1 MQEQIDP
8 ERVQLGQEA
17 HEVLQAAAEPIT
29 RPGHDH
35 IELALVASWHRSQN
49 CYRNR
54 GVADVV
60 VFDSVE
66 VALEERPMGTFG
78 ANKGLSQMINLG
90 YSNCNSSCSVTSV
103 IAAPASP
110 PSTSLSSPT
119 APGPVAKAPSST
131 PSPGYSATTPPSP
144 T

>member
-35 IELALVASWHRSQN
+35 IELALVASCHRSQN

-66 VALEERPMGTFG
+66 VALEERPMGTDG

-90 YSNCNSSCSVTSV
+90 YRRSEVRGRFIDRVYCKNPFFADVG
-103 IAAPASP
+103 
-110 PSTSLSSPT
+110 LL
-119 APGPVAKAPSST
+119 K
-131 PSPGYSATTPPSP
+131 
-144 T
+144 